1 MRSRRWWAVDLELAL
16 RVQVYITVN
25 RCARNFLPQSC
36 IVCLPSNGRA
46 HEQSR
51 IVLWL
56 MSGLLAIPDIMEPDL
71 GSPETTDGDGG
82 HRDRWQIQVKHY
94 TRPTHSLAANL
105 NAAANIYAAAPRRRT
120 LGNATER
127 HTNRTERPGG
137 TTPRARPASA
147 MPSLSTDSATELQRT
162 CVRLTGLTGGTG
174 LSDRSDLSRRPR
186 TSSAARP
193 ISAGG
198 QYELEAMLRR
208 PMSAVRPMPPRP
220 STASRQRGGL
230 ADPLA
235 LFGYETLGP
244 IASGSF
250 SQVVRARQT
259 DSGREVAVKS

>member
-1 MRSRRWWAVDLELAL
+1 
-16 RVQVYITVN
+16 
-25 RCARNFLPQSC
+25 
-36 IVCLPSNGRA
+36 
-46 HEQSR
+46 
-51 IVLWL
+51 

-120 LGNATER
+120 LGNATDGTRTVLSDGR
-127 HTNRTERPGG
+127 HDPSCPARLCHANPIDGFSDRATTNLRG
-137 TTPRARPASA
+137 
-147 MPSLSTDSATELQRT
+147 
-162 CVRLTGLTGGTG
+162 LTGLTEGTG

-198 QYELEAMLRR
+198 QYELGAMLRR

-220 STASRQRGGL
+220 STASRQQEGWPTRWHSSGTRRSDRSHRAPSRRWCARGRTDSDRGWRSEL
-230 ADPLA
+230 D
-235 LFGYETLGP
+235 
-244 IASGSF
+244 
-250 SQVVRARQT
+250 ARQ
-259 DSGREVAVKS
+259 ACKSASHHGVEWLSA